1 MISVEGLKVEFS
13 ARPLF
18 HDVSFVINDRD
29 RIALVGKNGAGKSTL
44 LKILCGQQQPT
55 AGTVAIPNDTTIG
68 YLPQVMKLQDNT
80 TVREET
86 RKAFASTIK
95 MKERVDKLAAEM
107 AERTDYESDDYM
119 QLVERY
125 TQEHD
130 RYMMIGGE
138 SYEADMERTLVGLGF
153 SRTDMDRP
161 TSEFSGGW
169 RMRIEL
175 AKILLQ
181 KPDVLLLD
189 EPTNHLDI
197 ESIQWLEQF
206 LAQSAKAVVLV
217 SHDRAFINNV
227 SNRTIEI
234 TCGQAVDYKVKYNEY
249 VVLRAERREQQ
260 IRAYENSRQIGE
272 SLSQAD
278 ACLNSYEQENARDLI
293 GAAAKCVSDAAKYD
307 ASLAPCVESF
317 AQVQELLQDIGRSL
331 GHYIESMEFDAQTY
345 TDTKERLDTINKCK
359 TKYGN
364 TISEILAYAQ
374 NQQEFLHKYD
384 DFEQYKI
391 KLQEELA
398 QQKETLLA
406 LCQKASKIRC
416 KEAAKLEKEMKQA
429 LLSLNFPY
437 VDFAIEVENSETHL
451 STNGMD
457 HVRFLI
463 SLNAGQEKKP
473 LSQVASG
480 GELSRIM
487 LALKSVLA
495 EQDETET
502 LIFDEIDAGISGRTA
517 WKISEKLAILGRA
530 HQVICITHLP
540 QIAAMADQHFVI
552 EKQQDKNGTQTKL
565 TALSKDGML
574 SEIARLLGSDKITD
588 AVMQNAGELKAMA
601 DEAKKTAK

>member
-1 MISVEGLKVEFS
+1 MLESLKVKNVALIDESEVTFGEGLNILTGET
-13 ARPLF
+13 
-18 HDVSFVINDRD
+18 
-29 RIALVGKNGAGKSTL
+29 GAGKSILIDSINLALGAKADSSLIRQGAEYAYVELCFQVNNASVIQKLKELEVFPDEEGRVL
-44 LKILCGQQQPT
+44 LQRRIMTGKSSCRLNGESATGKLLQQVAAVLIGRVNGEAVSVSRMKEIASYLIDIHGQHEHQSLLNEKKHLEVLDAFCG
-55 AGTVAIPNDTTIG
+55 D
-68 YLPQVMKLQDNT
+68 KLQA
-80 TVREET
+80 VKQELGAAYAAYRE
-86 RKAFASTIK
+86 
-95 MKERVDKLAAEM
+95 KEKLVKEALDEDGSKDREIALARFELEEIEAAALIE
-107 AERTDYESDDYM
+107 
-119 QLVERY
+119 
-125 TQEHD
+125 
-130 RYMMIGGE
+130 GE
-138 SYEADMERTLVGLGF
+138 DEKLEADFR
-153 SRTDMDRP
+153 
-161 TSEFSGGW
+161 
-169 RMRIEL
+169 RM
-175 AKILLQ
+175 
-181 KPDVLLLD
+181 
-189 EPTNHLDI
+189 
-197 ESIQWLEQF
+197 
-206 LAQSAKAVVLV
+206 
-217 SHDRAFINNV
+217 
-227 SNRTIEI
+227 
-234 TCGQAVDYKVKYNEY
+234 
-249 VVLRAERREQQ
+249 
-260 IRAYENSRQIGE
+260 ENSRQIGE

-374 NQQEFLHKYD
+374 SQQEFLHKYD

>member
-1 MISVEGLKVEFS
+1 MLESLKVKNVALIDESEVTFGEGLNILTGET
-13 ARPLF
+13 
-18 HDVSFVINDRD
+18 
-29 RIALVGKNGAGKSTL
+29 GAGKSILIDSINLALGAKADSSLIRQGAEYAYVELCFQVNNASVIQKLKELEVFPDEEGRVL
-44 LKILCGQQQPT
+44 LQRRIMTGKSSCRLNGESATGKLLQQAAAVLIDVHGQHEHQSLLNEKKHLEVLDAFCG
-55 AGTVAIPNDTTIG
+55 D
-68 YLPQVMKLQDNT
+68 KLQA
-80 TVREET
+80 VKQELGVAYAAYRE
-86 RKAFASTIK
+86 
-95 MKERVDKLAAEM
+95 KEKLVKEALDEDGSKDREIALARFELEEIEAAALIE
-107 AERTDYESDDYM
+107 
-119 QLVERY
+119 
-125 TQEHD
+125 
-130 RYMMIGGE
+130 GE
-138 SYEADMERTLVGLGF
+138 DEKLEADFR
-153 SRTDMDRP
+153 
-161 TSEFSGGW
+161 
-169 RMRIEL
+169 RM
-175 AKILLQ
+175 
-181 KPDVLLLD
+181 
-189 EPTNHLDI
+189 
-197 ESIQWLEQF
+197 
-206 LAQSAKAVVLV
+206 
-217 SHDRAFINNV
+217 
-227 SNRTIEI
+227 
-234 TCGQAVDYKVKYNEY
+234 
-249 VVLRAERREQQ
+249 
-260 IRAYENSRQIGE
+260 ENSRQIGE

-437 VDFAIEVENSETHL
+437 VDFAIKVENSETHL